1 MPLAELFGLVA
12 LRLAYPDVVEDLNRA
27 AGLHGVRDEGDHLV
41 IAAKLT
47 DQFAACLADRVRG
60 PAPVP
65 DGATPA
71 QAPAATTT
79 PEPENTAAPQTA
91 AAESLDLVS
100 AVAMPVL
107 KRLGPVLG
115 GLAFGLVLGLLLGH
129 RRRIVIMTAAAPGS
143 YRPARTVL

>member
-1 MPLAELFGLVA
+1 
-12 LRLAYPDVVEDLNRA
+12 
-27 AGLHGVRDEGDHLV
+27 
-41 IAAKLT
+41 
-47 DQFAACLADRVRG
+47 
-60 PAPVP
+60 VP

-79 PEPENTAAPQTA
+79 PEPENTAAPQAA
-91 AAESLDLVS
+91 AAESLDLVN

-143 YRPARTVL
+143 YPPARTVL

>member
-12 LRLAYPDVVEDLNRA
+12 LRLAYPDVVVDLNRA

-41 IAAKLT
+41 IGAMTTHYEVIRSELVRRH
-47 DQFAACLADRVRG
+47 CGLLALE
-60 PAPVP
+60 PAEV
-65 DGATPA
+65 
-71 QAPAATTT
+71 
-79 PEPENTAAPQTA
+79 
-91 AAESLDLVS
+91 LVS

-107 KRLGPVLG
+107 KRFGPVLG

-143 YRPARTVL
+143 YPPARTVL

>member
-1 MPLAELFGLVA
+1 
-12 LRLAYPDVVEDLNRA
+12 
-27 AGLHGVRDEGDHLV
+27 
-41 IAAKLT
+41 
-47 DQFAACLADRVRG
+47 
-60 PAPVP
+60 VP

-115 GLAFGLVLGLLLGH
+115 GLAFGLVLSPLLGH
-129 RRRIVIMTAAAPGS
+129 RRRIAIMTAAAPS
-143 YRPARTVL
+143 S